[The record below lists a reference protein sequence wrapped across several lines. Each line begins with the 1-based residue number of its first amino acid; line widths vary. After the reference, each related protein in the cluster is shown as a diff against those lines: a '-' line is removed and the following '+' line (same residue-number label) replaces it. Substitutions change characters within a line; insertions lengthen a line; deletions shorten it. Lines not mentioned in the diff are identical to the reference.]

1 MQNAIRMQSYTLLKM
16 VFQNNNKW
24 QFFHR
29 LVFLIMPSCLDS
41 DLFRYD
47 KNKQIDVWKQC
58 YYTYDLKRA
67 DKLVSQW
74 NEFKWIRCIFA
85 ENNSASNT
93 TLKETTLPWKF
104 RQVHEYILI
113 HEIAKIATLTP
124 VINTKQER
132 EASSNFHEKWI
143 IKTTA
148 HGLINGGACGVSD
161 CKYLFQMTAV
171 KFEEKNRQKKAG
183 IYLGNKSYSSTA
195 TNTEANDQKTATEQV
210 HPIKKQIKTDFW
222 CFQENRKGMLA

>member
-67 DKLVSQW
+67 DRLVSQW

-113 HEIAKIATLTP
+113 HEIAKIATVTP

-132 EASSNFHEKWI
+132 GASSNFHEK
-143 IKTTA
+143 
-148 HGLINGGACGVSD
+148 
-161 CKYLFQMTAV
+161 
-171 KFEEKNRQKKAG
+171 
-183 IYLGNKSYSSTA
+183 
-195 TNTEANDQKTATEQV
+195 
-210 HPIKKQIKTDFW
+210 
-222 CFQENRKGMLA
+222 